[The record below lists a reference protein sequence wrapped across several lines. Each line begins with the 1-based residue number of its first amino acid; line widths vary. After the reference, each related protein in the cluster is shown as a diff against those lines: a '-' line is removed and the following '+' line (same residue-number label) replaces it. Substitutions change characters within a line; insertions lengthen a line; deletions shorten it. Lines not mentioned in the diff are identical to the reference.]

1 MSYHYSS
8 NRTPIR
14 QATSSSQTP
23 NTPAASIALATRVA
37 GAGVGKSVILRSK
50 VNNLNVIIDQVS
62 SSVDQ
67 RNNIVEVSILPK
79 KGYKIQAEDF
89 TVGYLPK
96 NVFSINFEKN
106 KDFVIAVVSINT
118 NGLDN
123 TGGTVIDLPISVK
136 VRATHHNV
144 DVVESVSNGNDI
156 ISTLKTNFPTSKIA
170 NNTTYKVRNQLGKK
184 TLIFTRLF
192 VVVDGSEFDRRPSFV
207 IDKNERRFDV
217 VTKSTNK
224 TVEFKVYYTSPLE
237 VIDEGEVEK
246 ITFSTNSR
254 KKKRSESS
262 PIVVAIPES
271 YSQAA
276 TTITYGSSNESV
288 QEQSGFKIY
297 SFDAGHKV
305 GASGGTRKIKI
316 KGVPGTP
323 FKLML
328 QDSNFKTY
336 NFKTSAYEEGGGML
350 IATIPQPRIGFTYG
364 EYIASV
370 KVPRSNGVIS
380 YSDRLIK
387 DTPIDHSKIQSVEL
401 ANLETVGKVDI
412 LKEVKVTK
420 AATITFGLDVTGNF
434 STSFENLVFGP
445 GDLGSSTVG
454 SVVSFKVKA
463 PAGSSIAITRQPLEA
478 KPGLPFTAWT
488 SGDKTTLLA
497 AGSSGAKIE
506 NDWSNTRVVAGSTE
520 SSTVAI
526 KASLVASGDGKSVKG
541 TMSIGTMSFGEADNA
556 YNLKLLNFLT
566 LTSL

>member
-8 NRTPIR
+8 
-14 QATSSSQTP
+14 S
-23 NTPAASIALATRVA
+23 A
-37 GAGVGKSVILRSK
+37 GAGAGKSVILRSK

-67 RNNIVEVSILPK
+67 RNNVIEVLILPK
-79 KGYKIQAEDF
+79 SGYKIQPEDF

-96 NVFSINFEKN
+96 SVHSINFEKN
-106 KDFVIAVVSINT
+106 KDFVIAVVSINI
-118 NGLDN
+118 NELDN
-123 TGGTVIDLPISVK
+123 TGSTVIDLPISVK

-144 DVVESVSNGNDI
+144 DIIENVSNGNDV
-156 ISTLKTNFPTSKIA
+156 ISTLKTTFPTSKIA
-170 NNTTYKVRNQLGKK
+170 NNTTYKVKNQLGKK

-192 VVVDGSEFDRRPSFV
+192 VVVDGSEFDRRPSFF
-207 IDKNERRFDV
+207 IDKNEKRFNV

-237 VIDEGEVEK
+237 VIDEGDVEK

-254 KKKRSESS
+254 KKKRSESA
-262 PIVVAIPES
+262 PIVVATPES
-271 YSQAA
+271 YNQAA

-297 SFDAGHKV
+297 SFDAGRKV

-336 NFKTSAYEEGGGML
+336 NFKTSVYEEGGGML
-350 IATIPQPRIGFTYG
+350 MATIPQPKIGFTYG
-364 EYIASV
+364 EYVASV
-370 KVPRSNGVIS
+370 KVPRSNGVVS

-387 DTPIDHSKIQSVEL
+387 DIPIDHSKIQSVEL
-401 ANLETVGKVDI
+401 ANLETVGKLDI

-420 AATITFGLDVTGNF
+420 AATITFGLDVTGSF
-434 STSFENLVFGP
+434 STAFESLVFGP
-445 GDLGSSTVG
+445 GDLGSSTIG
-454 SVVSFKVKA
+454 SIVSFKVKA
-463 PAGSSIAITRQPLEA
+463 ASGSSIAIARQPLEA

-520 SSTVAI
+520 SSTMSAKV
-526 KASLVASGDGKSVKG
+526 SLTLGSDGRSVKG
-541 TMSIGTMSFGEADNA
+541 LVSLGSMVFGEADNA